1 MNNVKDFEH
10 MTPGKARDRII
21 LLGLKKQ
28 HVAKKIDVSLTILSY
43 YLNEKRDLEVNAKE
57 KLRLYLG
64 L

>member
-1 MNNVKDFEH
+1 MTPDKVKD
-10 MTPGKARDRII
+10 RIK

-28 HVAKKIDVSLTILSY
+28 HVAKKIDVSLTVLSY
-43 YLNEKRDLEVNAKE
+43 YLNEKRDLEANAKE